1 MKVTRNSSV
10 DDDHSRTMYRRRFPT
25 LRRRDD
31 LVALP
36 TTSRA
41 HQTEF
46 RQVPGVQAT
55 SQETDGG

>member
-1 MKVTRNSSV
+1 MKVTRNCSV

-31 LVALP
+31 LVALS

-46 RQVPGVQAT
+46 RQVSGVQAT
-55 SQETDGG
+55 PQETDGG